1 MENPM
6 MLMILVI
13 GVISAVFGLLLI
25 IAPDMILKVEQ
36 QTNWIFL
43 TEKIFLKNRIP
54 IGIGLLVV
62 SALLIYAYAT
72 ESISQM
78 VVLSAG
84 ILSFVFGLLLL
95 FSPNTILKLE
105 RHANRVIM
113 TDAFFMEHRIVI
125 GIGLLFSSAYMIY
138 TYLSFG

>member
-1 MENPM
+1 M
-6 MLMILVI
+6 MLMILVV

-84 ILSFVFGLLLL
+84 ILSFVFGLLLI

>member
-62 SALLIYAYAT
+62 SALLIYVYAT

-84 ILSFVFGLLLL
+84 ILSFVFGLLLI

>member
-1 MENPM
+1 

-84 ILSFVFGLLLL
+84 ILSFVFGLLLI

>member
-1 MENPM
+1 M
-6 MLMILVI
+6 MLMILVV

-25 IAPDMILKVEQ
+25 IAPNMVLKVEQ
-36 QTNWIFL
+36 QTNWIFM

-84 ILSFVFGLLLL
+84 ILSFVFGLLLI

>member
-6 MLMILVI
+6 MLMILVV

-84 ILSFVFGLLLL
+84 ILSFVFGLLLI

>member
-1 MENPM
+1 M

-84 ILSFVFGLLLL
+84 ILSFVFGLLLI

>member
-1 MENPM
+1 M
-6 MLMILVI
+6 MLMILVV

-36 QTNWIFL
+36 QTNWIFM

-78 VVLSAG
+78 VVLLAG
-84 ILSFVFGLLLL
+84 ILSFVFGLLLI

>member
-84 ILSFVFGLLLL
+84 ILSFVFGLLLI

>member
-36 QTNWIFL
+36 QTNWIFM

-78 VVLSAG
+78 VVLLAG
-84 ILSFVFGLLLL
+84 ILSFVFGLLLI

-105 RHANRVIM
+105 RQANRVIM

>member
-6 MLMILVI
+6 MLMILVV

-36 QTNWIFL
+36 QTYWIFL

-84 ILSFVFGLLLL
+84 ILSFVFGLLLI

-138 TYLSFG
+138 TYLSFV

>member
-6 MLMILVI
+6 MLMILVV

-95 FSPNTILKLE
+95 FS
-105 RHANRVIM
+105 IM
-113 TDAFFMEHRIVI
+113 EI
-125 GIGLLFSSAYMIY
+125 SSLG
-138 TYLSFG
+138 TLV